1 LARIGKPM
9 SIIEVNELTRKFNSL
24 VAVDNVSFSVKK
36 GEIFGLL
43 GPNGAGKTTTI
54 KMLCT
59 LLRPSRGQA
68 KVAGFEVV
76 KQAAKVREH
85 IGLVAEKIILYDR
98 LTARE
103 NLKFFGRLNHI
114 PKKIISERTKKLL
127 KLVKMEKWANNLAG
141 TFSTG
146 MKQRINLARALL
158 NMPEILFLD
167 EPTLGLDPQTT
178 RAIRDFI
185 KEINREGITII
196 LTTHIMQEADL
207 LCDRIGIID
216 EGRIVALD
224 RPQNLKS
231 IISEQRKTILDL
243 NIPNLSPMMVSDI
256 KQLEAVSSVD
266 QRNEYNLKIYV
277 ENEKAI
283 YEIMNIIQKN
293 GGKIKS
299 ITTLAPNLEDVF
311 LHFTGHEIRDK
322 AEEKMPL
329 EHSRHRRFRAKPR
342 IR

>member
-1 LARIGKPM
+1 M
-9 SIIEVNELTRKFNSL
+9 SIIEVNDLTRKFNNL
-24 VAVDNVSFSVKK
+24 VAVDNISFRVKK

-59 LLRPSRGQA
+59 LLRPTWGQA

-76 KQAAKVREH
+76 RGAAKVREH

-114 PKKIISERTKKLL
+114 PKKIILERTKKLL

-216 EGRIVALD
+216 EGKIVALD
-224 RPQNLKS
+224 IPQNLKN
-231 IISEQRKTILDL
+231 IISEQGKTILEL
-243 NIPNLSPMMVSDI
+243 NISGLSSKIVSEI
-256 KQLEAVSSVD
+256 EELEAVASVN
-266 QRNEYNLKIYV
+266 QRNEYNLKIYI
-277 ENEKAI
+277 ENENAI
-283 YEIMNIIQKN
+283 YQIMNIIQKN

-299 ITTLAPNLEDVF
+299 IATLTPNLEDVF

-322 AEEKMPL
+322 AEKKMPL
-329 EHSRHRRFRAKPR
+329 EHPRHRRFGAKPR

>member
-1 LARIGKPM
+1 M
-9 SIIEVNELTRKFNSL
+9 NIIEVKELTRRFNNL
-24 VAVDNVSFSVKK
+24 VAVDHISFKVKK

-43 GPNGAGKTTTI
+43 GPNGAGKSTTI
-54 KMLCT
+54 RMLCT
-59 LLRPSRGQA
+59 LLRPTSGKA
-68 KVAGFEVV
+68 KVAGFEIL
-76 KQAAKVREH
+76 KEAAKVRGH

-114 PKKIISERTKKLL
+114 PEKIISERIKKLL
-127 KLVKMEKWANNLAG
+127 GLVKMERWANNLVG

-178 RAIRDFI
+178 KAIRDFI

-216 EGRIVALD
+216 QGKIVALNT
-224 RPQNLKS
+224 PQDLKNIVSQQGKTALELNVSNLS
-231 IISEQRKTILDL
+231 SQIISQIEQLK
-243 NIPNLSPMMVSDI
+243 
-256 KQLEAVSSVD
+256 AVSSVN
-266 QRNEYNLKIYV
+266 QRNDYSLKIYV
-277 ENEKAI
+277 NSEEVI
-283 YEIMNIIQKN
+283 YEIIGIIQKN
-293 GGKIKS
+293 TGRIKS
-299 ITTLAPNLEDVF
+299 ITTLSPNLEDVF
-311 LHFTGHEIRDK
+311 LHFTGHEMRDK

-329 EHSRHRRFRAKPR
+329 QHHRRGGFRAKPR

>member
-1 LARIGKPM
+1 M
-9 SIIEVNELTRKFNSL
+9 SIIEINDLTRKFNNL
-24 VAVDNVSFSVKK
+24 IAVDNISFSVKK

-59 LLRPSRGQA
+59 LLRPTSGQA

-76 KQAAKVREH
+76 RGAAKVREH

-114 PKKIISERTKKLL
+114 PEKIIRQRTKKLL

-185 KEINREGITII
+185 KEINKEGITII

-216 EGRIVALD
+216 QGKIVALD
-224 RPQNLKS
+224 RSQNLKS
-231 IISEQRKTILDL
+231 MISEQGKTILDL
-243 NIPNLSPMMVSDI
+243 NIPNLSPRMVSDI

-311 LHFTGHEIRDK
+311 LHFTGHEMRDK
-322 AEEKMPL
+322 AEEKMSL
-329 EHSRHRRFRAKPR
+329 EHPRHRRFRAKPR

>member
-1 LARIGKPM
+1 M
-9 SIIEVNELTRKFNSL
+9 SIIEVNELTRKFDNL
-24 VAVDNVSFSVKK
+24 VAVDNVSFVVKK
-36 GEIFGLL
+36 GEVFGLL

-54 KMLCT
+54 KMFCT
-59 LLRPSRGQA
+59 LLRPTSGQA

-114 PKKIISERTKKLL
+114 PEKIISERTKKLL
-127 KLVKMEKWANNLAG
+127 ELVKMEKWANNLAG

-216 EGRIVALD
+216 QGKIVALD
-224 RPQNLKS
+224 TPQNLKS
-231 IISEQRKTILDL
+231 IISEQGKTILDL
-243 NIPNLSPMMVSDI
+243 NIPNLSPRMVSDI

-266 QRNEYNLKIYV
+266 QSNEYNLKIYV

-299 ITTLAPNLEDVF
+299 IATLTPNLEDVF
-311 LHFTGHEIRDK
+311 LHFTGREMRDK
-322 AEEKMPL
+322 AEGKIPI
-329 EHSRHRRFRAKPR
+329 HHHRHRRFRAKPR